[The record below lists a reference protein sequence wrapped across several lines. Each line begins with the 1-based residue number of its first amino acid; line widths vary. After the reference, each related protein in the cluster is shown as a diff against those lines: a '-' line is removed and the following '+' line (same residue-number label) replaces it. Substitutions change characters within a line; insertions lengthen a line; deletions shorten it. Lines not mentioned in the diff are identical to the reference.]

1 MTSTAILLADS
12 GTGRRKFSMDEEVWI
27 VCTDMND
34 MYHLKYMM
42 QAIADKS
49 GSVPDNWVIEPPKQ
63 RVALNVDGHPYR

>member
-1 MTSTAILLADS
+1 
-12 GTGRRKFSMDEEVWI
+12 MDEEVWI